1 MLLPNILNNEI
12 FKRKLANL
20 KGSGLDSVLDEL
32 QESIDESYLQQCE
45 QQPDGEMLKTLNIA
59 RISSKQLLE
68 KLKSSNLELT
78 EE

>member
-1 MLLPNILNNEI
+1 MLLPNILNDEA

-32 QESIDESYLQQCE
+32 QESIDKSYLQQCE

-59 RISSKQLLE
+59 RISSKHLLE